1 MSAWTDNGFPDKVQ
15 LSAYYPAL
23 MTLQQAIN
31 ERTATMNFQ
40 DYRLWTRGRAVS
52 NIETKLLGAAQLFID
67 PGIPLDGMGGDDISA
82 FKFQSLAQLAAS
94 IGESLIDPAQAE
106 NKLLAWVMQRY
117 RMINALKWSVNRPDG
132 SIAGTSVSG
141 DEEALTAMGA
151 VNAAIANAT
160 TRDKSILP
168 SATRQ
173 TYRVEQ
179 RSDLSRYSNG
189 EYNFHFSSSKF
200 TWTDSLPNKIYT
212 HVEAANSAIITGK
225 YRAGWNLET
234 SSEIGYSS
242 PSELASCDPDIGQT
256 VRGYVYIT
264 AYMIRNISS
273 DFEYYDAEEEP

>member
-1 MSAWTDNGFPDKVQ
+1 MAYQIKYAYTCHIGKIRNNNEDNFWCCGEFLNAQNQGMSHIQSGCRKQSELPV
-15 LSAYYPAL
+15 
-23 MTLQQAIN
+23 M
-31 ERTATMNFQ
+31 
-40 DYRLWTRGRAVS
+40 AV
-52 NIETKLLGAAQLFID
+52 
-67 PGIPLDGMGGDDISA
+67 LDGMGGDDISA

-132 SIAGTSVSG
+132 RIAGTSVSG

-179 RSDLSRYSNG
+179 RSDLRRYSNG
-189 EYNFHFSSSKF
+189 KYNFYFSSSKF

-256 VRGYVYIT
+256 VRGDVYIT

-273 DFEYYDAEEEP
+273 DFEYYDTEEEP